1 MAQQVFDHSNYPEL
15 FEEDAVKITVSRFY
29 SAYGNTTDKIGV
41 IPTLLMDP
49 NLSQDAARLLS
60 AKEPARPEGYL
71 RLTLNGM
78 VYYLHLKEAQ
88 QPENQTAFEAI
99 LTALP
104 PDAAVAS
111 GVQSRWEETTVAAV
125 ADSYDGD
132 LQSRWFTDLGGRDS
146 ADKINTLAT
155 YSILAGDGS
164 GAFRPDDTLTRAQL
178 CALMAQAIGVAHSGP
193 GRFADVEDSRWYAQ
207 HVNAMAEMGLVNGTD
222 SGTFRPGSTL
232 TLGQLC
238 TFMGRLAAYLN
249 CNAYDYIQAQDP
261 AALSQELP
269 GVAPGLL
276 SGVDAMTQ
284 MFVDSEGNPVSL
296 LWDELTAL
304 DLNAPVTREQ
314 AAVVLYNLLWEL
326 GILSY

>member
-1 MAQQVFDHSNYPEL
+1 M
-15 FEEDAVKITVSRFY
+15 
-29 SAYGNTTDKIGV
+29 
-41 IPTLLMDP
+41 
-49 NLSQDAARLLS
+49 
-60 AKEPARPEGYL
+60 
-71 RLTLNGM
+71 
-78 VYYLHLKEAQ
+78 
-88 QPENQTAFEAI
+88 
-99 LTALP
+99 
-104 PDAAVAS
+104 
-111 GVQSRWEETTVAAV
+111 
-125 ADSYDGD
+125 
-132 LQSRWFTDLGGRDS
+132 
-146 ADKINTLAT
+146 AT

-178 CALMAQAIGVAHSGP
+178 CALMAQAIGVAYSGP
-193 GRFADVEDSRWYAQ
+193 GRFTDVEDGRWYAQ
-207 HVNAMAEMGLVNGTD
+207 YVNAMAEMGLVNGTD
-222 SGTFRPGSTL
+222 SETFRPGSTL

-249 CNAYDYIQAQDP
+249 CDAYDYIQAQDP

-304 DLNAPVTREQ
+304 DLSAPVTREQ